1 MDNMNHR
8 PLVIMLA
15 KPPLAG
21 RVKTRLA
28 VDGALSPA
36 AAAGFYA
43 ACVADLTARLAGA
56 PDYALVVCGPPGL
69 DAAERQSLTDLLPAG
84 VRLIEEPVSGRPP
97 RDLGR
102 IMEDVAFTCL
112 GSETTRVALIGSDC
126 ALLTPDRVRA
136 AFAALDEA
144 DLVLGPDGG
153 GGCYLI
159 GLRRRL
165 PILTGPAAF
174 GPVAWSQGT
183 DYGELS
189 RRAEALGIPLAVVA
203 TERDV
208 DRPADLDWLRQR
220 LASCP
225 AAAATAPRM
234 AAWLARE
241 WVEGKR

>member
-165 PILTGPAAF
+165 PILTGPAALV
-174 GPVAWSQGT
+174 GGGRKDGLWGA
-183 DYGELS
+183 S
-189 RRAEALGIPLAVVA
+189 RARCV
-203 TERDV
+203 RDTAGGV
-208 DRPADLDWLRQR
+208 PRTGLDRPGLGL
-220 LASCP
+220 
-225 AAAATAPRM
+225 AAAAAGVVS
-234 AAWLARE
+234 ARRCDGAG
-241 WVEGKR
+241 WRPGWRVSG